1 MPQVSRNNLIA
12 YIPQVYQLLK
22 GQAHSITTILY
33 QNQVGNQIEASS
45 AQALEVKVFDKYLYP
60 TASYTFTKAANQ
72 ITFGTAQAGT
82 EGHIT
87 INMTQTQIDALPEGA
102 VYFEIKYVTAN
113 NNIILPKL
121 KVADLSAAGGVSP
134 SGAVSGNVFTI
145 PAPLYRVQSFLYSSN
160 DLPAAGKIVLNSSN
174 PASVT
179 KALFN
184 NTDER
189 GKRNAYLENFLV
201 KRFSEGSSDI
211 TIALTDI
218 TDTSIYHLYTVSNW
232 TRKDL
237 DGDAATAGIGDGIE
251 LTLAWESSSV
261 SQNATFPFAVD
272 QRIGILLDAIGTGN
286 GGGGGSSLSVSAGQT
301 TFPNVINIDFVSGA
315 TIVDGGNGTVQVTIS
330 GGSGEKGE
338 TGATGPAGP
347 AGPAGAAGAKGEKG
361 DSNGGGGSIA
371 VGDGSTSVDPAST
384 LSFSTGFTVSDLGS
398 GEAQVEHVATFSDN
412 QVTRLKELVYEDG
425 TATLSRTPSTFEKNL
440 TAGTTVTFNYA
451 TTPNDDS
458 VQSATFDGNNVAS
471 NPTGSQQFTAVKT
484 TLSKSFNVTFLHSD
498 GVTTRND
505 NNSATATA
513 LDPQWKGSAANN
525 NGFDGSTYA
534 NLNSNLTKILQSG
547 FGTSITVPA
556 GEYGIFI
563 SKNSGRDIVEQ
574 GTGFAIAS
582 SAYSE
587 TSITVQY
594 EDGTSLSLTQYIVN
608 PSNGTFTYTLS

>member
-12 YIPQVYQLLK
+12 YTPQVYQLLK

-60 TASYTFTKAANQ
+60 TANYTFTKAANQ
-72 ITFGTAQAGT
+72 ITFGTTQAGT

-145 PAPLYRVQSFLYSSN
+145 PAPLYRVQSFLYTSN

-201 KRFSEGSSDI
+201 KRFSQGSSDI

-218 TDTSIYHLYTVSNW
+218 IDTSIYHLYTVSNW

-237 DGDAATAGIGDGIE
+237 DGDATTGGIGDGIE

-261 SQNATFPFAVD
+261 SQNSTFPFTVD
-272 QRIGILLDAIGTGN
+272 QRIGILLDAIGTGSN
-286 GGGGGSSLSVSAGQT
+286 GGGGGSNLTVAQNQT
-301 TFPNVINIDFVSGA
+301 EFPNITKIDFVDGA
-315 TIVDGGNGTVQVTIS
+315 TIADGGNGTVEVTIT
-330 GGSGEKGE
+330 GGDSATTADVTANIAAGAINIGDTVSAGTTLQDLVEQLLLTTYNPTFVAPAFSLSDNVANLVEVASVVNVGLTFNFNRGSIKGDLVNG
-338 TGATGPAGP
+338 TWDTNATQDFR
-347 AGPAGAAGAKGEKG
+347 AGAATSYTIDGNTQPGNAYTVSNHTVTLGANTFSGTVTYG
-361 DSNGGGGSIA
+361 QGPQPLNSAGSNYDAPLAGGTSPSR
-371 VGDGSTSVDPAST
+371 STSFEGVYPIFLGNDANGEDKRALVSHSVSSVECDQDYNETNSLRHRIVLPNDLINGRTVVWQQFNTLNSQWETLGGNPFTAS
-384 LSFSTGFTVSDLGS
+384 S
-398 GEAQVEHVATFSDN
+398 
-412 QVTRLKELVYEDG
+412 VTRTVQGNSVNY
-425 TATLSRTPSTFEKNL
+425 TLYTK
-440 TAGTTVTFNYA
+440 
-451 TTPNDDS
+451 
-458 VQSATFDGNNVAS
+458 SATIGG
-471 NPTGSQQFTAVKT
+471 P
-484 TLSKSFNVTFLHSD
+484 
-498 GVTTRND
+498 
-505 NNSATATA
+505 
-513 LDPQWKGSAANN
+513 
-525 NGFDGSTYA
+525 
-534 NLNSNLTKILQSG
+534 
-547 FGTSITVPA
+547 
-556 GEYGIFI
+556 
-563 SKNSGRDIVEQ
+563 
-574 GTGFAIAS
+574 
-582 SAYSE
+582 
-587 TSITVQY
+587 VQY
-594 EDGTSLSLTQYIVN
+594 RALFQ
-608 PSNGTFTYTLS
+608 